1 MEPLASVVDRIK
13 GFAESGKQFVQ
24 GAVHRIREPNRNSPV
39 DILKR
44 LQREAFSDIMRLRER
59 QDKFERVLLASTTG
73 KSGPFSGA
81 STNLKAIVNF
91 HAALPLVPGQEGNKT
106 LDGEQINTGTDSRFV
121 FRTTVRE
128 SDSLVAELVTTRSNI
143 FHGSEVMGSPLL
155 LSKVKYK
162 ASIDDCWSLV
172 SVPFGAKFE
181 DFGATAHP
189 LEGQS
194 LPTISSFR
202 PPLLNKHCNFGAG
215 LKFKTENFSC
225 SLAELFSS
233 LMRPSNS
240 TTKQSIFNTFGEV
253 SIQLADQSK
262 LTMSGLWQAPRTFSQ
277 PIRSRNSQSQPNLDQ
292 NQRGSISLVLD
303 IDEDTKVGGWVEV
316 QKSKPNL
323 TNWAICLA
331 DTPAGEL
338 GWVVSV
344 GGKSEG
350 KSKRFQFE
358 SFLSFDLGGKAK
370 LQPGVV
376 LMMDANGRN
385 RVPGFVFRSSWSM

>member
-1 MEPLASVVDRIK
+1 MLYFLV
-13 GFAESGKQFVQ
+13 
-24 GAVHRIREPNRNSPV
+24 
-39 DILKR
+39 
-44 LQREAFSDIMRLRER
+44 
-59 QDKFERVLLASTTG
+59 
-73 KSGPFSGA
+73 
-81 STNLKAIVNF
+81 AIF
-91 HAALPLVPGQEGNKT
+91 THAACPSNSTCTHIVHVKHLSLFLSELLFYFYFKYILLTQLYYNYKC
-106 LDGEQINTGTDSRFV
+106 IV
-121 FRTTVRE
+121 FHFP
-128 SDSLVAELVTTRSNI
+128 SFLWQD
-143 FHGSEVMGSPLL
+143 
-155 LSKVKYK
+155 
-162 ASIDDCWSLV
+162 
-172 SVPFGAKFE
+172 
-181 DFGATAHP
+181 
-189 LEGQS
+189 QS

-202 PPLLNKHCNFGAG
+202 PPLLNKHCNFGTG
-215 LKFKTENFSC
+215 LKLKTENFSC

-240 TTKQSIFNTFGEV
+240 TNKQSIFNTFGEI
-253 SIQLADQSK
+253 SIKLADQSK
-262 LTMSGLWQAPRTFSQ
+262 LTMSGMWQAPRTISQ
-277 PIRSRNSQSQPNLDQ
+277 PVRSRNSQSPPNLDQ
-292 NQRGSISLVLD
+292 NQRGSLSLVLD

-323 TNWAICLA
+323 TNWAISLA

-385 RVPGFVFRSSWSM
+385 RVPSFVFRSSWSM